1 MIMAPDEA
9 STAKLLEEIN
19 KLKQYRQIQARYEK
33 PLTDEQLEKIA
44 EHDRLKEQRSK
55 QREADRIEAAARDE
69 QRNREIKAAAVRFV
83 RDGRIIVNLA
93 GVRVPTITEGLAVAC
108 PECGSPISQAIQ
120 DALFIFSKDWLE
132 CSAPEIRYSGYS
144 PVLKQTA
151 GHFMS
156 SPAWLDTLKCPSCKK
171 TALCVVQLVIC

>member
-1 MIMAPDEA
+1 MTTSEELKAEIEA
-9 STAKLLEEIN
+9 LREEVRLRRKWGN
-19 KLKQYRQIQARYEK
+19 SVS
-33 PLTDEQLEKIA
+33 PEQLQEIA
-44 EHDRLKEQRSK
+44 EREKKEKAGAEQRARD
-55 QREADRIEAAARDE
+55 QEEARVRDAARVK
-69 QRNREIKAAAVRFV
+69 EIKAAAVRFV

-156 SPAWLDTLKCPSCKK
+156 SPAWLDTLKCPSCKA
-171 TALCVVQLVIC
+171 TASCVVQLVIC